1 MSITI
6 SGGGS
11 TAIATDSILKS
22 GRELAALADRAQ
34 GWLRALEAA
43 SSVAPRVTSASALA
57 ASPASASAVVALSDP
72 GRHVFSAVRAV
83 SLVETR
89 STELCGKLRRA
100 AELYGWAERMAEG
113 AAEQAGAVLG
123 WNLGVAAR
131 LIGWLLLGALPGV
144 VIGFG
149 AASLITGSPRK
160 ALRGMGAG
168 TKDWVR
174 SHRGL
179 LRNPAV
185 VAFVRQAV
193 SATDDGMLGFAGVPY
208 PLARALDDRATGVF
222 GVHGAAGTVIALA
235 GPRAL
240 KETPVTV
247 KNVSV
252 QASVAPPTGFRDLA
266 MRIPPN
272 GAGDPQVRVE
282 RYDTGAG
289 RPRWVVYAGGTID
302 QGFVP
307 DDEPWDDT
315 SNLNG
320 VAEQNAASVRA
331 AHDALRAAGAEP
343 GDAVLP
349 VGYSQGGIVATHLA
363 GQGDYSVQE
372 LVTFGSPTGQMDVP
386 ATVTDVAVEHRD
398 DIIPALGGEP
408 RSADQGGLNRI
419 LVQRTTYDAPPP
431 LDGSPLEAHHI
442 GVYTETAA
450 QMDASTDPRLT
461 EARQTLAD
469 FTQGAPADVTM
480 WRADRVGSAA
490 SADSVPAG

>member
-1 MSITI
+1 MSITV

-11 TAIATDSILKS
+11 MAIATDSILQS
-22 GRELAALADRAQ
+22 GRELAALADHAHQWR
-34 GWLRALEAA
+34 RMLEAA
-43 SSVAPRVTSASALA
+43 SSVAPA
-57 ASPASASAVVALSDP
+57 APSSLSAVLVLRDP
-72 GRHVFSAVRAV
+72 GRHVFSAMRAV
-83 SLVETR
+83 SSVETR
-89 STELCGKLRRA
+89 STELCVKLRRA
-100 AELYGWAERMAEG
+100 AQLYGWAERMAHN
-113 AAEQAGAVLG
+113 AMEQASAALG
-123 WNLGVAAR
+123 WDLGVAGR
-131 LIGWLLLGALPGV
+131 LIGWLFLGALPGLA
-144 VIGFG
+144 IAFG
-149 AASLITGSPRK
+149 VASLITGSPRNI
-160 ALRGMGAG
+160 LLGLGSG
-168 TKDWVR
+168 TGSWVR
-174 SHRGL
+174 AHRGL

-222 GVHGAAGTVIALA
+222 GVHGAASTVIALA

-247 KNVSV
+247 RNVSA

-266 MRIPPN
+266 TRIPSN
-272 GAGDPQVRVE
+272 GAGDPQVRIE
-282 RYDTGAG
+282 RYDTGTG

-307 DDEPWDDT
+307 DGEPWDDT
-315 SNLNG
+315 SNLHG

-331 AHDALRAAGAEP
+331 AQDALRAAGAEP

-349 VGYSQGGIVATHLA
+349 VGYSQGGIVATDLA
-363 GQGDYSVQE
+363 TRGDYAVPE

-386 ATVTDVAVEHRD
+386 ASVTDVAVEHRD

-419 LVQRTTYDAPPP
+419 LVQRTTYDTPPP
-431 LDGSPLEAHHI
+431 IDGSPLEAHHI
-442 GVYTETAA
+442 GVYAKTAA

-461 EARQTLAD
+461 GARHTLAE
-469 FTQGAPADVTM
+469 FTQGAPAEVTM
-480 WRADRVGSAA
+480 WRADRVSSGASGGSVG
-490 SADSVPAG
+490 SVPAG

>member
-1 MSITI
+1 MSITV

-11 TAIATDSILKS
+11 TAIATDSILQS
-22 GRELAALADRAQ
+22 SRELAALADQAHEWR
-34 GWLRALEAA
+34 RNLEAA
-43 SSVAPRVTSASALA
+43 SSAAPVVTA
-57 ASPASASAVVALSDP
+57 AAPGAASAVVLHDP
-72 GRHVFSAVRAV
+72 GRHVFSAMRAV
-83 SLVETR
+83 SSVETR
-89 STELCGKLRRA
+89 STELCVKLRRA
-100 AELYGWAERMAEG
+100 AQLYGWVERMAHNAMEQVS
-113 AAEQAGAVLG
+113 AALG
-123 WNLGVAAR
+123 WDVGVAGR
-131 LIGWLLLGALPGV
+131 LIGWLLLGALPELAIAFGV
-144 VIGFG
+144 
-149 AASLITGSPRK
+149 ASLITGSPRNI
-160 ALRGMGAG
+160 LRGMGNGAG
-168 TKDWVR
+168 GWLR
-174 SHRGL
+174 AHQGL

-193 SATDDGMLGFAGVPY
+193 SATDDGMLGFAGMPY
-208 PLARALDDRATGVF
+208 PLARALDDRVTGLF
-222 GVHGAAGTVIALA
+222 GVHGAASTVIALA

-247 KNVSV
+247 RNVSS

-266 MRIPPN
+266 TRIPSN
-272 GAGDPQVRVE
+272 AAGDPQVRIE

-307 DDEPWDDT
+307 DGEPWDDT
-315 SNLNG
+315 SNLRG

-331 AHDALRAAGAEP
+331 AQDALRAAGAEP

-349 VGYSQGGIVATHLA
+349 VGYSQGGIVATDLA
-363 GQGDYSVQE
+363 TRGDYAVQE

-386 ATVTDVAVEHRD
+386 ASVTDVAVEHRD

-419 LVQRTTYDAPPP
+419 LVQRTTYDTPPP
-431 LDGSPLEAHHI
+431 IDGSPLEAHHI

-461 EARQTLAD
+461 GARHTLAE
-469 FTQGAPADVTM
+469 FTQGAPAEVTM
-480 WRADRVGSAA
+480 WRADRVNPA
-490 SADSVPAG
+490 SHVDSVPAG

>member
-11 TAIATDSILKS
+11 AAIATDSILQS
-22 GRELAALADRAQ
+22 GRELAALADQAHEWR
-34 GWLRALEAA
+34 RMLEGASVAVHAA
-43 SSVAPRVTSASALA
+43 SSAAIAGTTGLALR
-57 ASPASASAVVALSDP
+57 DP
-72 GRHVFSAVRAV
+72 GRYMFSAVRAV

-100 AELYGWAERMAEG
+100 AELYGWAERMAES
-113 AAEQAGAVLG
+113 AMEQAGAALG
-123 WNLGVAAR
+123 WSLGVTAR
-131 LIGWLLLGALPGV
+131 LIGWLLLGVLPGV
-144 VIGFG
+144 AIAFG
-149 AASLITGSPRK
+149 AASLITGSPRNT
-160 ALRGMGAG
+160 LRGVGSG
-168 TKDWVR
+168 TGKWVR
-174 SHRGL
+174 GHRGL

-222 GVHGAAGTVIALA
+222 GVHGAAATVIAIA

-240 KETPVTV
+240 KETPVAV
-247 KNVSV
+247 RNVSA

-266 MRIPPN
+266 ARIPPN
-272 GAGDPQVRVE
+272 RAGDPQVRIE

-315 SNLNG
+315 SNLHG

-331 AHDALRAAGAEP
+331 AQDALRAAGAEP

-363 GQGDYSVQE
+363 AQGDYSVPE

-386 ATVTDVAVEHRD
+386 AAVTDVAVEHRD

-431 LDGSPLEAHHI
+431 IDGSPLEAHHI
-442 GVYTETAA
+442 GVYTQTAA

-461 EARQTLAD
+461 GARQTLAE

-480 WRADRVGSAA
+480 WRADRVGS
-490 SADSVPAG
+490 VPAG